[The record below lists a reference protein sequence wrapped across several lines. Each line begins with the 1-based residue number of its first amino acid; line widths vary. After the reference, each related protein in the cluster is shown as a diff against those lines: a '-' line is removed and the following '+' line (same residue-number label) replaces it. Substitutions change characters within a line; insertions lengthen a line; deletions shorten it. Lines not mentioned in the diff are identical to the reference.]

1 MRTVSHAQIEGY
13 SLENIFQNR
22 IPELQFFQLDGI
34 GITIQLHNYL
44 FLKQIHH

>member
-22 IPELQFFQLDGI
+22 IPELQFFSWMELELQFNYT
-34 GITIQLHNYL
+34 TI
-44 FLKQIHH
+44 FF